1 MPRDSDRCA
10 PVRELGH
17 RAPAHDAD
25 ASILGEHAVR
35 VICDYD
41 VGMVNLICVF
51 ISLVLNIATSILKGA
66 IRLLAA
72 FISSPIRTT
81 SRVLQ
86 AVASL
91 GMVGALVTIGVLKW
105 TAPQYLDGMNWW
117 RFSGAM
123 VIASIVVTLTQWVL
137 DRPDAAHRRAATS
150 PSNESGCAN
159 KTERDRLPT
168 VEQAR
173 LEELESDEFE
183 RKKAQCQEAV
193 NRLNRL
199 SRAREQRLAAVQE
212 DSREE

>member
-1 MPRDSDRCA
+1 
-10 PVRELGH
+10 
-17 RAPAHDAD
+17 
-25 ASILGEHAVR
+25 
-35 VICDYD
+35 
-41 VGMVNLICVF
+41 MVNLICFFV
-51 ISLVLNIATSILKGA
+51 SLVLNLVASILNGV
-66 IRLLAA
+66 IRLLGA
-72 FISSPIRTT
+72 FIVSPIRTT

-86 AVASL
+86 TVASL
-91 GMVGALVTIGVLKW
+91 GMVGAIVTVVILKW
-105 TAPQYLDGMNWW
+105 KAPRHLDGMNWW
-117 RFSGAM
+117 QFGGA
-123 VIASIVVTLTQWVL
+123 IAAAVAVVVLTQWVL